1 MAVYY
6 LDTSA
11 LVKLYVDEP
20 GTDTMIELTV
30 ANQRNQFAILAATK
44 TELHSAVR
52 RRERQGDLDSRNTD
66 RILHE
71 FSRHLETMFVR
82 QAVSDPVIDLAALLV
97 QYHPLRAND
106 ALQLAGCLVLRAG
119 AWLTPVFACS
129 DRALLRAAGAE
140 GLVCFDPTT

>member
-52 RRERQGDLDSRNTD
+52 GRERQGDLDSRNTD

-97 QYHPLRAND
+97 QHHPLRAND

-129 DRALLRAAGAE
+129 DRALLRAADAE
-140 GLVCFDPTT
+140 GLVCFDPTG